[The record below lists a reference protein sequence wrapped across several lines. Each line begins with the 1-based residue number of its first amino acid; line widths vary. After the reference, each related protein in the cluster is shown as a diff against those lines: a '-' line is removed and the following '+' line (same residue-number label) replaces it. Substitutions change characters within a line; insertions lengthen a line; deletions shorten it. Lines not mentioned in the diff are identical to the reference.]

1 MTERFTETKSFNYAN
16 QRITDLLIKL
26 RAKGVCG
33 CCTGRAMM
41 YHATTLSEAI
51 MGSARSDRNARGNH
65 HRHAREQHTG
75 AEPRGQ
81 ALIWMNRHA

>member
-51 MGSARSDRNARGNH
+51 MGSAEAIEMLEEIITAMHENNIPAPDHEARH
-65 HRHAREQHTG
+65 
-75 AEPRGQ
+75 
-81 ALIWMNRHA
+81 